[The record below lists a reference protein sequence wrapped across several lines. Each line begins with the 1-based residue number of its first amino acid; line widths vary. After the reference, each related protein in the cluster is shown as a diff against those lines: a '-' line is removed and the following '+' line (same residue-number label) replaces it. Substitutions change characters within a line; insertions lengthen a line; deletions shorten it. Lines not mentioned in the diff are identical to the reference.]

1 MEVWASG
8 FDIAIRAPHWVWMF
22 PVGSI
27 REVTLRGRG
36 RDSDPLVVTIE
47 SGGAVRELVFQGG
60 DVVEAHALIS
70 EAVAMVK
77 EAARR
82 PLWKYQPLSL
92 RMAITLASVFLFL
105 AGLESI
111 T

>member
-22 PVGSI
+22 PVGLI
-27 REVTLRGRG
+27 REVARRGRG
-36 RDSDPLVVTIE
+36 RGSDLLVVTIE
-47 SGGAVRELVFQGG
+47 SGGTVRDLVFQGG
-60 DVVEAHALIS
+60 DIDGAQTLIS
-70 EAVAMVK
+70 DAVEVVK

-92 RMAITLASVFLFL
+92 RMAITLTSVSLVL
-105 AGLESI
+105 VGLESV